1 MLNCSWNNSVEVL
14 DIFNGD
20 MYKVMILSFDL
31 VINSLCLLNESFWSV
46 RNGSVCMFNK
56 LFLLRR
62 LFEIFLNYNGVFFL
76 NKLKRCLL
84 EIKLSESCC
93 VFLKGLVWRML
104 SS

>member
-20 MYKVMILSFDL
+20 MYKVMILSLDL

-46 RNGSVCMFNK
+46 RNGGVCMFNK

-76 NKLKRCLL
+76 NKFKRCLL